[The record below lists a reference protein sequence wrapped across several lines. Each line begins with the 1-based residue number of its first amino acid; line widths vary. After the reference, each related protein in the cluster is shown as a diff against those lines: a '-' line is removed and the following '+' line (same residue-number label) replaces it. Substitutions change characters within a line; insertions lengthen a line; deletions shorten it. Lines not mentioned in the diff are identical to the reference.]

1 MKTTRTGVLLWLA
14 SAATLLMLEGCERP
28 PVDVIQHGYRG
39 VAMGLVYNPRT
50 VAELK
55 VANEVPAATSPEP
68 AEGAGGPLA
77 SSVYK
82 NIQVLDD
89 LNVAQFARLMVAITQ
104 WVAPEG
110 ESCGYCHGSDMSS
123 DANYRKVVARK
134 MLQMVRY
141 VNSDW
146 KLHVRGTGV
155 TCYTCHRGNGVPQ
168 YVWYTD
174 PDPAHLPG
182 MTGNLSAQDAPG
194 RDVGLTSLPS
204 DVYSAF
210 LGSDPYELRVV
221 SQSALPLEG
230 DHKSIK
236 ETEWTYGLMI
246 HISESLGVNCT
257 YCHNSRAF
265 TSWDQSTPQRAT
277 AWYGIRMVRG
287 INNDYL
293 ATLTSVFP
301 ANRKGPNGD
310 VAKVNCRTCHQGV
323 YKPLYGVS
331 MLKDYPELA
340 GKATAASDT
349 SPPAGAA
356 PTAN

>member
-1 MKTTRTGVLLWLA
+1 MTPSNARLLSSVGLFAAALLLA
-14 SAATLLMLEGCERP
+14 SCERP
-28 PVDVIQHGYRG
+28 PIDVVQHGYRG

-50 VAELK
+50 VEQLK
-55 VANEVPAATSPEP
+55 TINAVPPTLSPEP
-68 AEGAGGPLA
+68 AAGGPLA

-104 WVAPEG
+104 WVAPPG

-146 KLHVRGTGV
+146 KLHVGGTGV

-174 PDPAHLPG
+174 PNPAHLPG
-182 MTGNLSAQDAPG
+182 MAGNLSGQDSPG
-194 RDVGLTSLPS
+194 INVGLTSLPS

-210 LGSDPYELRVV
+210 LGSDPYELRVI
-221 SQSALPLEG
+221 SQSALPQDG

-246 HISESLGVNCT
+246 HISNSLGVNCT

-265 TSWDQSTPQRAT
+265 TSWESSTPQRVT

-293 ATLTSVFP
+293 ATLTSTFP
-301 ANRKGPNGD
+301 DNRKGPKGD
-310 VAKVNCRTCHQGV
+310 VAKVNCMTCHQGV
-323 YKPLYGVS
+323 YKPLYGIS

-340 GKATAASDT
+340 GRATAADAA
-349 SPPAGAA
+349 PMAGAA